1 MRETC
6 VELSVGDS
14 VHFDDQVLT
23 VIDIHGDDVTF
34 RIDRCDELNPTSH
47 SPFGEN
53 IASRPPR

>member
-23 VIDIHGDDVTF
+23 VMDIHGDEVTF
-34 RIDRCDELNPTSH
+34 RVDRCDDHNSTPQT
-47 SPFGEN
+47 PFGEEF
-53 IASRPPR
+53 ATRPPR